1 MFGLNWKK
9 GNFALVKIA
18 SDPLNKKDLKGIVG
32 SLPKT
37 TIGIVMIILLIQ
49 CAGPEPGIEEAVL
62 NTPISLQVTRFDLDF
77 GASAPEDL
85 PRLKAD
91 YPYLFPQQFPDSVW
105 ISTMS
110 DTLQRQLREEV
121 RKSFSDFRPY
131 EMELE
136 LYFKHVAYYFPQAP
150 IPGVLTVTSNVDYKN
165 RVILT
170 DSLLL
175 IGLDN
180 YLGPDHPFY
189 EGLPNFVSKE
199 LDPAF
204 MVSDVAEAF
213 NQKSVPPPGDRSFI
227 AQMVYYGKGLY
238 LKDRMMPLAADSVK
252 IKYSDSELEWAKANE
267 NQVWRYFIER
277 ELLYSTDKILGPRF
291 LDPAPFSKFGL
302 LLDNE
307 SPGRIGQYMGWQIV
321 RAFMEKKELELSE
334 LLAFPEEE
342 LFRESNYKPQK

>member
-1 MFGLNWKK
+1 M
-9 GNFALVKIA
+9 
-18 SDPLNKKDLKGIVG
+18 KGIVG
-32 SLPKT
+32 SLPR
-37 TIGIVMIILLIQ
+37 TIIVIVLMILHNQ
-49 CAGPEPGIEEAVL
+49 CAEPEPGISDAIL
-62 NTPISLQVTRFDLDF
+62 KTPVSLEITRFDLAF
-77 GASAPEDL
+77 GASEPDDL
-85 PRLKAD
+85 PALKAE
-91 YPYLFPQQFPDSVW
+91 YPFLFPEQFHDSVW

-136 LYFKHVAYYFPQAP
+136 LLFKHIAYYFPQFP
-150 IPGVLTVTSNVDYKN
+150 IPRVLTVTSNVDYKN

-180 YLGPDHPFY
+180 YLGAEHVFY

-199 LDPAF
+199 LEPAF
-204 MVSDVAEAF
+204 MVSDVAGAF
-213 NQKSVPPPGDRSFI
+213 NQKVVPLPGDRSFI

-238 LKDRMMPLAADSVK
+238 LKDRLMPLAADSIK
-252 IKYSDSELEWAKANE
+252 IKYTASELQWAKENE

-277 ELLYSTDKILGPRF
+277 ELLYSTDNKLAPRF

-302 LLDNE
+302 VLDND
-307 SPGRIGQYMGWQIV
+307 SPGRIGQYIGWQIV
-321 RAFMEKKELELSE
+321 RAYMEKNEIELSQ
-334 LLAFPEEE
+334 LLAVPEEE
-342 LFRESNYKPQK
+342 LFRASKYKPRK